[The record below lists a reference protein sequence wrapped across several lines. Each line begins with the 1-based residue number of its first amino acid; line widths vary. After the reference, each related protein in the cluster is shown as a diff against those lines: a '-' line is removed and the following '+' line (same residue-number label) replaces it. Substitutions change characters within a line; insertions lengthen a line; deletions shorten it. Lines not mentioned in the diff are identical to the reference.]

1 MRGQFKP
8 HEQVLP
14 GQYHQVVEAHLLDL
28 GLPVLLVC
36 PDLQAVQGDP
46 RPEVLAVCLPVL
58 VLVLV
63 DLPDV
68 VAQSEASVDSV
79 NQSEASI
86 PTLDQ

>member
-28 GLPVLLVC
+28 GLLVLLVC

-46 RPEVLAVCLPVL
+46 RPEVLAVRLPVL
-58 VLVLV
+58 VSNV